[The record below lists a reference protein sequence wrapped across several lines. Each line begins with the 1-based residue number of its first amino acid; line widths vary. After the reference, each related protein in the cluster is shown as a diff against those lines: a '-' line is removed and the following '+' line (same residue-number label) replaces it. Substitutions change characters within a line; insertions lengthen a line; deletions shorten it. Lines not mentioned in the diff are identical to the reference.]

1 MAIELRGRCMVITG
15 ASSGIGLATAVA
27 CARRG
32 MNLAL
37 CARRVEKLEKVAE
50 VCRGL
55 GVRVLTRGLD
65 VVDAAGCGAFVAE
78 ADGEFRD
85 AGGVYGVFANAG
97 YGLERSVMETSD
109 ADLRAIMETNVYG
122 SLNVIRPAVA
132 LMRSRPRVQGRPRG
146 HVLWCSSCLAR
157 VTLPYYGAYSASKAV
172 QAHLGRAMRLELK
185 PEGIIVSTVHPITT
199 KTEFFDATKVRSGRG
214 TIAEHSPD
222 WFAQP
227 AEVVAERVVSCLRR
241 PRAEV
246 WTGAKGTFVRF
257 GMSVMTMLPW
267 VADACTRGMVGA
279 KSGKAAQ

>member
-1 MAIELRGRCMVITG
+1 
-15 ASSGIGLATAVA
+15 
-27 CARRG
+27 
-32 MNLAL
+32 
-37 CARRVEKLEKVAE
+37 
-50 VCRGL
+50 
-55 GVRVLTRGLD
+55 LD
-65 VVDAAGCGAFVAE
+65 VIDAPGCAAFIEQAE
-78 ADGEFRD
+78 GEFRD
-85 AGGVYGVFANAG
+85 TGGVYGVFANAG

-132 LMRSRPRVQGRPRG
+132 LMRARERPTREPRG

-157 VTLPYYGAYSASKAV
+157 VTLPFYGAYSASKAV
-172 QAHLGRAMRLELK
+172 QAHLGRAMRLELE

-214 TIAEHSPD
+214 TVAEHSPD

-227 AEVVAERVVSCLRR
+227 AEVVAERVVACLRR

-246 WTGAKGTFVRF
+246 WTGAKGAFVRF

-279 KSGKAAQ
+279 RSGKVAE